1 MADYMV
7 RDFLLDCK
15 AVTEAEVHSFANT
28 IRDNNELIE
37 AVILVLEEKEYHRE
51 FLEPLCE
58 QLFIFFQAQEEALR
72 QFAHF
77 FLPCVI
83 GNYLSNVHRRDL
95 RKTLHCLEILLL
107 GAYNLQILD
116 HEGKP
121 STTTYN
127 IPSISKPSIYHE
139 PILLPQPQ
147 LTENMLS
154 KLEHGD
160 SKVVQGPYPAVD
172 ALSASNR
179 LQVAVVLLRVYN
191 QSISTMP
198 QASRASFCKM
208 CSRVV
213 NQGTLE
219 TVRRMSFDSSLPS
232 TFAPRVNLNS
242 QILLEMLQAI
252 YYSMFNGLSTLALQ
266 ALNDIHR
273 RAMQQMYTDVL
284 LVTSAIKNSLM
295 ASQCGQPAEGPMG
308 ISVAISPTTSTTTV
322 SKAIITNASFRTKKL
337 PDDIPIP
344 EEGDLQL
351 PNDMNALG
359 VIKEE
364 GEEPGGGAIAGA
376 KAMIHGLPHL
386 AGMRKLVKGIG
397 ARKEA
402 DKTPEAAA
410 QAKAGGGSGS
420 TSSESQR
427 IHDASVVGPQFFDHA
442 PQGPV
447 TVSLEHSTET
457 TRKSSSKSRDIDRKE
472 SAATRSSVASR
483 SGVKESSEKGSKQD
497 RKDSSRKD
505 TTDKSSKSDRKEFT
519 DSKSRMVEQNGGAA
533 DPSHRG
539 GTGSK
544 LDMPEPRNGI
554 DRRDS
559 VTASTMVPETVG
571 SVELKNL
578 ATAEQTSVLTNS
590 KSEDKQQR
598 STHV

>member
-1 MADYMV
+1 MADSIV

-15 AVTEAEVHSFANT
+15 SVTEAEVHTFANT

-37 AVILVLEEKEYHRE
+37 AIILVLEEKEYHRD

-72 QFAHF
+72 QFAHY

-83 GNYLSNVHRRDL
+83 GHYLSSVHRRDL
-95 RKTLHCLEILLL
+95 RKSLNCLEILLL

-121 STTTYN
+121 TTTTYH

-139 PILLPQPQ
+139 PISLPQPQ

-172 ALSASNR
+172 VMSASNR
-179 LQVAVVLLRVYN
+179 LQVAIVLMRVYN
-191 QSISTMP
+191 QSISSMP

-232 TFAPRVNLNS
+232 NFAPRVNLNP

-252 YYSMFNGLSTLALQ
+252 YYSMFNGLFALAHQ

-273 RAMQQMYTDVL
+273 RAMQQMYSDVL
-284 LVTSAIKNSLM
+284 VVTSAVKNSLM

-344 EEGDLQL
+344 EDNMDSL
-351 PNDMNALG
+351 PLPTDAGLLG
-359 VIKEE
+359 IIKEE
-364 GEEPGGGAIAGA
+364 GEEVAGGAIAGA
-376 KAMIHGLPHL
+376 KAMMHGLP
-386 AGMRKLVKGIG
+386 GVRKLVKGIT
-397 ARKEA
+397 RKESM
-402 DKTPEAAA
+402 DKAATAAA
-410 QAKAGGGSGS
+410 SAGGADLKSPM
-420 TSSESQR
+420 SSDSQR
-427 IHDASVVGPQFFDHA
+427 THETVPGHQFLDHA
-442 PQGPV
+442 PAGV
-447 TVSLEHSTET
+447 EHVSD
-457 TRKSSSKSRDIDRKE
+457 TRKSSSKSKE
-472 SAATRSSVASR
+472 MDKQASTRSTSASR
-483 SGVKESSEKGSKQD
+483 STATKETADKTSKSD

-505 TTDKSSKSDRKEFT
+505 MLDKSSRSERKEPS
-519 DSKSRMVEQNGGAA
+519 DASGRSRAEQNGGSA
-533 DPSHRG
+533 DSQ
-539 GTGSK
+539 SK
-544 LDMPEPRNGI
+544 VSAKSENLEARNGI
-554 DRRDS
+554 DKHES
-559 VTASTMVPETVG
+559 SHETVG
-571 SVELKNL
+571 SAELKHL
-578 ATAEQTSVLTNS
+578 ATAENASHPSNS
-590 KSEDKQQR
+590 KSEDKPHRTTQ
-598 STHV
+598 V

>member
-121 STTTYN
+121 STTTYH

-160 SKVVQGPYPAVD
+160 NKVVQGPYPAVD
-172 ALSASNR
+172 TLSASNR

-219 TVRRMSFDSSLPS
+219 TVRRMSFDSSLPPG
-232 TFAPRVNLNS
+232 FAPRVNLNS

-344 EEGDLQL
+344 EDGDVQV
-351 PNDMNALG
+351 PNDVNALG
-359 VIKEE
+359 VIREE
-364 GEEPGGGAIAGA
+364 GEEAGGGGAMAGA
-376 KAMIHGLPHL
+376 KAMIHGLPL
-386 AGMRKLVKGIG
+386 AGVRKLVKGIG

-402 DKTPEAAA
+402 PEPMP
-410 QAKAGGGSGS
+410 AKAAIGASA
-420 TSSESQR
+420 ESQKF
-427 IHDASVVGPQFFDHA
+427 DSSAVGLQFFDHA
-442 PQGPV
+442 PQGQV
-447 TVSLEHSTET
+447 TASLEHSTEM
-457 TRKSSSKSRDIDRKE
+457 TRKSSNKSRETDRKE
-472 SAATRSSVASR
+472 SATTRSSGVSR
-483 SGVKESSEKGSKQD
+483 SAAKESSEKSSKQE
-497 RKDSSRKD
+497 RKDASRKD
-505 TTDKSSKSDRKEFT
+505 ATDKGSKSDRKELT
-519 DSKSRMVEQNGGAA
+519 ESKSRVEQNGGSA
-533 DPSHRG
+533 DPGHRAG

-544 LDMPEPRNGI
+544 HDLPEPRNGI
-554 DRRDS
+554 DRRDTQS
-559 VTASTMVPETVG
+559 SSTLAPDTVG
-571 SVELKNL
+571 SMELKNL
-578 ATAEQTSVLTNS
+578 ATAEQTSVLTTS
-590 KSEDKQQR
+590 KNEDKPQR

>member
-1 MADYMV
+1 MADSIV

-15 AVTEAEVHSFANT
+15 SVTEAEVHTFANT

-37 AVILVLEEKEYHRE
+37 AIILVLEEKEYHRD

-72 QFAHF
+72 QFAHY

-83 GNYLSNVHRRDL
+83 GHYLSSVHRRDL
-95 RKTLHCLEILLL
+95 RKSLNCLEILLL

-121 STTTYN
+121 TTTTYH

-139 PILLPQPQ
+139 PISLPQPQ

-172 ALSASNR
+172 VMSASNR
-179 LQVAVVLLRVYN
+179 LQVAIVLMRVYN
-191 QSISTMP
+191 QSISSMP

-232 TFAPRVNLNS
+232 NFAPRVNLNP

-252 YYSMFNGLSTLALQ
+252 YYSMFNGLFALAHQ

-273 RAMQQMYTDVL
+273 RAMQQMYSDVL
-284 LVTSAIKNSLM
+284 VVTSAVKNSLM

-344 EEGDLQL
+344 EDNIDSL
-351 PNDMNALG
+351 PLPTDAGLLG
-359 VIKEE
+359 IIKEE
-364 GEEPGGGAIAGA
+364 GEEVAGGAIAGA
-376 KAMIHGLPHL
+376 KAMMHGLP
-386 AGMRKLVKGIG
+386 GVRKLVKGIT
-397 ARKEA
+397 RKESM
-402 DKTPEAAA
+402 DKAATAAA
-410 QAKAGGGSGS
+410 SAGGADLKSPM
-420 TSSESQR
+420 SSDSQR
-427 IHDASVVGPQFFDHA
+427 AHETGPGHQFLDHA
-442 PQGPV
+442 PTGV
-447 TVSLEHSTET
+447 EHVSD
-457 TRKSSSKSRDIDRKE
+457 TRKSSSKSKE
-472 SAATRSSVASR
+472 TDKQASTRSTSASR
-483 SGVKESSEKGSKQD
+483 STATKETADKSSKSD

-505 TTDKSSKSDRKEFT
+505 MLDKSSRSERKEPS
-519 DSKSRMVEQNGGAA
+519 DASGRSRAEQNGGTA
-533 DPSHRG
+533 DSQ
-539 GTGSK
+539 SK
-544 LDMPEPRNGI
+544 VSAKSENLEARNGI
-554 DRRDS
+554 DKHES
-559 VTASTMVPETVG
+559 SHETVG
-571 SVELKNL
+571 SAELKHL
-578 ATAEQTSVLTNS
+578 ATGENASYPSNS
-590 KSEDKQQR
+590 KSEDKPHRTTQ
-598 STHV
+598 V

>member
-1 MADYMV
+1 MADSIV

-15 AVTEAEVHSFANT
+15 AVTDAEVHSFANT

-37 AVILVLEEKEYHRE
+37 AVILVLEEKEFHRD

-58 QLFIFFQAQEEALR
+58 QLFIFFKAQEEALR

-83 GNYLSNVHRRDL
+83 GNYLSSVHRRDL
-95 RKTLHCLEILLL
+95 RKSLNCLEILLL

-116 HEGKP
+116 NEGKP
-121 STTTYN
+121 ATTLYH

-139 PILLPQPQ
+139 PMSLPQPQ

-179 LQVAVVLLRVYN
+179 LQVAIVLMRVYN

-198 QASRASFCKM
+198 QASRAAFCKM

-219 TVRRMSFDSSLPS
+219 TVRRMSFDSSLPAS
-232 TFAPRVNLNS
+232 FAPRVNLNS

-252 YYSMFNGLSTLALQ
+252 YYSMFNGLFALAHQ

-344 EEGDLQL
+344 EDLDMPL
-351 PNDMNALG
+351 PNDAGVLG

-364 GEEPGGGAIAGA
+364 GEEAGGGGAIAGA

-386 AGMRKLVKGIG
+386 PGMRKLVKGIT
-397 ARKEA
+397 RKEST
-402 DKTPEAAA
+402 DKAAVAAA
-410 QAKAGGGSGS
+410 SAAAAAEARVSLVSS
-420 TSSESQR
+420 TDSQR
-427 IHDASVVGPQFFDHA
+427 SPEGGAAQQFFDQPPKH
-442 PQGPV
+442 
-447 TVSLEHSTET
+447 ET
-457 TRKSSSKSRDIDRKE
+457 SIGAVGGDHTTDARKASSKNKDSDRKE
-472 SAATRSSVASR
+472 QTTIRSSSVSR
-483 SGVKESSEKGSKQD
+483 TGMKEPS
-497 RKDSSRKD
+497 
-505 TTDKSSKSDRKEFT
+505 DKSSKSDRKEASSRREVS
-519 DSKSRMVEQNGGAA
+519 DKGSKSERKESADTTGKSRPEQNGGTAESQSRA
-533 DPSHRG
+533 SG
-539 GTGSK
+539 K
-544 LDMPEPRNGI
+544 AELPEPRNGI
-554 DRRDS
+554 DKHD
-559 VTASTMVPETVG
+559 VVAGHETVG
-571 SVELKNL
+571 TTELKNL
-578 ATAEQTSVLTNS
+578 ATAENTNNS
-590 KSEDKQQR
+590 R
-598 STHV
+598 SDEKAPRTTQV

>member
-1 MADYMV
+1 MADSIV

-15 AVTEAEVHSFANT
+15 AVTDAEVHSFANT

-37 AVILVLEEKEYHRE
+37 AVILVLEEKEFHRD

-58 QLFIFFQAQEEALR
+58 QLFIFFKAQEEALR

-83 GNYLSNVHRRDL
+83 GNYLSTVHRRDL
-95 RKTLHCLEILLL
+95 RKSLNCLEILLL

-121 STTTYN
+121 ATTMYH

-139 PILLPQPQ
+139 PMSLPQPQ

-179 LQVAVVLLRVYN
+179 LQVAIVLMRVYN

-198 QASRASFCKM
+198 QASRAAFCKM

-219 TVRRMSFDSSLPS
+219 TVRRMSFDSSLPAS
-232 TFAPRVNLNS
+232 FAPRVNLNS

-252 YYSMFNGLSTLALQ
+252 YYSMFNGLFALAHQ

-344 EEGDLQL
+344 EDPDMAL
-351 PNDMNALG
+351 PNDAGILG

-364 GEEPGGGAIAGA
+364 GEEAGGGGAIAGA
-376 KAMIHGLPHL
+376 KAMIQGLPHL
-386 AGMRKLVKGIG
+386 PGMRKLVKGIT
-397 ARKEA
+397 RKESV
-402 DKTPEAAA
+402 DKAAA
-410 QAKAGGGSGS
+410 TAAAAEARVSVVS
-420 TSSESQR
+420 ASMDSQR
-427 IHDASVVGPQFFDHA
+427 SPEGGAAPQFFDQA
-442 PQGPV
+442 PK
-447 TVSLEHSTET
+447 HET
-457 TRKSSSKSRDIDRKE
+457 SIGAVGGDHTTDARKASSKSKDSDRKE
-472 SAATRSSVASR
+472 QTAIRSSSVSR
-483 SGVKESSEKGSKQD
+483 TGT
-497 RKDSSRKD
+497 KDPS
-505 TTDKSSKSDRKEFT
+505 DKSSKSDRKEASSRREVS
-519 DSKSRMVEQNGGAA
+519 DKGSKSERKESADMAGKSRAEQNGGTAESQGRVSGKA
-533 DPSHRG
+533 EV
-539 GTGSK
+539 
-544 LDMPEPRNGI
+544 PEPRNGI
-554 DRRDS
+554 DKHD
-559 VTASTMVPETVG
+559 AVPGHETVG
-571 SVELKNL
+571 TTELKNL
-578 ATAEQTSVLTNS
+578 ATAENTSNS
-590 KSEDKQQR
+590 R
-598 STHV
+598 SDEKAPRTTQV

>member
-1 MADYMV
+1 MV

-121 STTTYN
+121 STITYN

-172 ALSASNR
+172 TLSASNR

-219 TVRRMSFDSSLPS
+219 TVRRMSFDSSLPPG
-232 TFAPRVNLNS
+232 FAPRVNLNS

-344 EEGDLQL
+344 EDGDVQV
-351 PNDMNALG
+351 PNDVNALG
-359 VIKEE
+359 VIREE
-364 GEEPGGGAIAGA
+364 GEEAGGGGAIAGA
-376 KAMIHGLPHL
+376 KAMIHGLPL
-386 AGMRKLVKGIG
+386 AGVRKLVKGIG

-402 DKTPEAAA
+402 PEPMP
-410 QAKAGGGSGS
+410 AKAPIAASA
-420 TSSESQR
+420 ESQKF
-427 IHDASVVGPQFFDHA
+427 DSSVAGLQFFDHA
-442 PQGPV
+442 PQGQV
-447 TVSLEHSTET
+447 TTVSLEHSMET
-457 TRKSSSKSRDIDRKE
+457 TRKSSNKSRETDRKE
-472 SAATRSSVASR
+472 SATTRSSGVSR
-483 SGVKESSEKGSKQD
+483 SGAKEPSEKSSKQD
-497 RKDSSRKD
+497 RKESSRKD
-505 TTDKSSKSDRKEFT
+505 APDKGSKSDRKELAE
-519 DSKSRMVEQNGGAA
+519 SKSRVEQNGGAT
-533 DPSHRG
+533 DHRAG

-544 LDMPEPRNGI
+544 HDLPEPRNGI

-559 VTASTMVPETVG
+559 QSTSTVAPDTVG
-571 SVELKNL
+571 SMELKNL
-578 ATAEQTSVLTNS
+578 ATAEQTSVLSTS
-590 KSEDKQQR
+590 KSEDKPQR

>member
-1 MADYMV
+1 MADSIV

-15 AVTEAEVHSFANT
+15 SVTEAEVHTFANT

-37 AVILVLEEKEYHRE
+37 AIILVLEEKEYHRD

-72 QFAHF
+72 QFAHY

-83 GNYLSNVHRRDL
+83 GHYLSSVHRRDL
-95 RKTLHCLEILLL
+95 RKSLNCLEILLL

-121 STTTYN
+121 TTTTYH

-139 PILLPQPQ
+139 PISLPQPQ

-172 ALSASNR
+172 VMSASNR
-179 LQVAVVLLRVYN
+179 LQVAIVLMRVYN
-191 QSISTMP
+191 QSISSMP

-219 TVRRMSFDSSLPS
+219 TVRRMSFDSSLPAS
-232 TFAPRVNLNS
+232 FAPRVNLNP

-252 YYSMFNGLSTLALQ
+252 YYSMFNGLFALAHQ

-273 RAMQQMYTDVL
+273 RAMQQMYCDVL
-284 LVTSAIKNSLM
+284 VVTSAVKNSLM

-344 EEGDLQL
+344 EDNMDNL
-351 PNDMNALG
+351 PLPTDAGLLG
-359 VIKEE
+359 IIKEE
-364 GEEPGGGAIAGA
+364 GEEVAGGAIAGA
-376 KAMIHGLPHL
+376 KAMMHGLP
-386 AGMRKLVKGIG
+386 GVRKLVKGIT
-397 ARKEA
+397 RKEST
-402 DKTPEAAA
+402 DKPAPGAAA
-410 QAKAGGGSGS
+410 TGVADSKSPMSAD
-420 TSSESQR
+420 SQR
-427 IHDASVVGPQFFDHA
+427 THETMSGHQFLDHA
-442 PQGPV
+442 PAGF
-447 TVSLEHSTET
+447 EHASD
-457 TRKSSSKSRDIDRKE
+457 TRKSSSKNKE
-472 SAATRSSVASR
+472 ADKQASTRSASASR
-483 SGVKESSEKGSKQD
+483 STATKETGDKTSKSD

-505 TTDKSSKSDRKEFT
+505 MPDKSSRSERKEHS
-519 DSKSRMVEQNGGAA
+519 DASGRSRAEQNGGSA
-533 DPSHRG
+533 DSQ
-539 GTGSK
+539 SK
-544 LDMPEPRNGI
+544 VSAKSENLEARNGI
-554 DRRDS
+554 DKHES
-559 VTASTMVPETVG
+559 SHETVG
-571 SVELKNL
+571 SAELKHL
-578 ATAEQTSVLTNS
+578 ATAENASYPSNS
-590 KSEDKQQR
+590 KSEDKPHRTTQ
-598 STHV
+598 V

>member
-28 IRDNNELIE
+28 IRESNELIE

-116 HEGKP
+116 HEGRP

-219 TVRRMSFDSSLPS
+219 TVRRMSFDSSLPPS
-232 TFAPRVNLNS
+232 FAPRVNLNS

-252 YYSMFNGLSTLALQ
+252 YYSMFNGLSSLALQ

-344 EEGDLQL
+344 EEGDVQV
-351 PNDMNALG
+351 PNDVNALG
-359 VIKEE
+359 VIREE
-364 GEEPGGGAIAGA
+364 GEDVGGGGAMAGA

-386 AGMRKLVKGIG
+386 AGVRKLVKGIG
-397 ARKEA
+397 ARKDA
-402 DKTPEAAA
+402 DKAPESVPG
-410 QAKAGGGSGS
+410 KAG
-420 TSSESQR
+420 T
-427 IHDASVVGPQFFDHA
+427 
-442 PQGPV
+442 
-447 TVSLEHSTET
+447 
-457 TRKSSSKSRDIDRKE
+457 
-472 SAATRSSVASR
+472 SAA
-483 SGVKESSEKGSKQD
+483 
-497 RKDSSRKD
+497 
-505 TTDKSSKSDRKEFT
+505 FT
-519 DSKSRMVEQNGGAA
+519 
-533 DPSHRG
+533 
-539 GTGSK
+539 
-544 LDMPEPRNGI
+544 
-554 DRRDS
+554 
-559 VTASTMVPETVG
+559 
-571 SVELKNL
+571 
-578 ATAEQTSVLTNS
+578 
-590 KSEDKQQR
+590 
-598 STHV
+598 

>member
-1 MADYMV
+1 MV

-121 STTTYN
+121 STTTYH

-172 ALSASNR
+172 SLSASNR

-219 TVRRMSFDSSLPS
+219 TVRRMSFDSSLPPS
-232 TFAPRVNLNS
+232 FAPRVNLNS

-344 EEGDLQL
+344 EEGDLPV
-351 PNDMNALG
+351 PNDLNALG
-359 VIKEE
+359 VIREE
-364 GEEPGGGAIAGA
+364 GEDAGGGGAMAGA

-386 AGMRKLVKGIG
+386 AGVRKLVKGIG
-397 ARKEA
+397 ARKDV
-402 DKTPEAAA
+402 DKAPEPMPG
-410 QAKAGGGSGS
+410 KAGGGAGF
-420 TSSESQR
+420 TLTESQKL
-427 IHDASVVGPQFFDHA
+427 DSSGVGGPQFLDHA
-442 PQGPV
+442 PQGQV

-457 TRKSSSKSRDIDRKE
+457 TRKSSYKTREVDRKE
-472 SAATRSSVASR
+472 SATTRSSSVSR
-483 SGVKESSEKGSKQD
+483 SGAKESSEKSSKQD

-505 TTDKSSKSDRKEFT
+505 TSDKGSKSDRKELS
-519 DSKSRMVEQNGGAA
+519 DSKSRVEQNGSSA
-533 DPSHRG
+533 DPGHRVS

-544 LDMPEPRNGI
+544 HDMPEPRNGI

-559 VTASTMVPETVG
+559 QSTSTVAPETVG
-571 SVELKNL
+571 SMELKNL
-578 ATAEQTSVLTNS
+578 ATAEQTSVVTTS

>member
-1 MADYMV
+1 MADSIV

-15 AVTEAEVHSFANT
+15 AVTDAEVHSFANT

-37 AVILVLEEKEYHRE
+37 AVILVLEEKEFHRD

-58 QLFIFFQAQEEALR
+58 QLFIFFKAQEEALR

-77 FLPCVI
+77 FLPCII
-83 GNYLSNVHRRDL
+83 GNYLSSVHRRDL
-95 RKTLHCLEILLL
+95 RKSLNCLEILLL

-121 STTTYN
+121 ATTMYH

-139 PILLPQPQ
+139 PISLPQPQ

-179 LQVAVVLLRVYN
+179 LQVAIVLMRVYN

-198 QASRASFCKM
+198 QASRAAFCKM

-219 TVRRMSFDSSLPS
+219 TVRRMSFDSSLPAS
-232 TFAPRVNLNS
+232 FAPRVNLNS

-252 YYSMFNGLSTLALQ
+252 YYSMFNGLFSLAHQ

-344 EEGDLQL
+344 EDLDMAL
-351 PNDMNALG
+351 PNDAGVLG

-364 GEEPGGGAIAGA
+364 GEEAGGGGAIAGA
-376 KAMIHGLPHL
+376 KAMIQGLPHL
-386 AGMRKLVKGIG
+386 PGMRKLVKGIT
-397 ARKEA
+397 RKEST
-402 DKTPEAAA
+402 DKTAAA
-410 QAKAGGGSGS
+410 AAATAEVARVS
-420 TSSESQR
+420 TIPSSSDSQR
-427 IHDASVVGPQFFDHA
+427 SPEGGAGPQFFDQA
-442 PQGPV
+442 PKHEASIGAV
-447 TVSLEHSTET
+447 GGDHT
-457 TRKSSSKSRDIDRKE
+457 TDARKASSKSKDSDRKEQTTMRTSSMSRTGTKEPSDKSSRSDRKEASSRREVSDKGGKSERKE
-472 SAATRSSVASR
+472 SADIAGKSR
-483 SGVKESSEKGSKQD
+483 AEHNGGTAESQGKV
-497 RKDSSRKD
+497 
-505 TTDKSSKSDRKEFT
+505 SSKAE
-519 DSKSRMVEQNGGAA
+519 V
-533 DPSHRG
+533 
-539 GTGSK
+539 
-544 LDMPEPRNGI
+544 PEPRNGI
-554 DRRDS
+554 DKHDA
-559 VTASTMVPETVG
+559 VAAHETVG
-571 SVELKNL
+571 TAELKNL
-578 ATAEQTSVLTNS
+578 ATAENTSNS
-590 KSEDKQQR
+590 RSDEKPQR
-598 STHV
+598 TTQV

>member
-1 MADYMV
+1 MADSIV

-15 AVTEAEVHSFANT
+15 SVTEAEVHTFANT

-37 AVILVLEEKEYHRE
+37 AIILVLEEKEYHRD

-72 QFAHF
+72 QFAHY

-83 GNYLSNVHRRDL
+83 GHYLSSVHRREL
-95 RKTLHCLEILLL
+95 RKSLNCLEILLL

-121 STTTYN
+121 TTTTYH

-139 PILLPQPQ
+139 PISLPQPQ

-172 ALSASNR
+172 VMSASNR
-179 LQVAVVLLRVYN
+179 LQVAIVLMRVYN
-191 QSISTMP
+191 QSISSMP

-232 TFAPRVNLNS
+232 NFAPRVNLNP

-252 YYSMFNGLSTLALQ
+252 YYSMFNGLFALAHQ

-273 RAMQQMYTDVL
+273 RAMQQMFSEVL
-284 LVTSAIKNSLM
+284 VVTSAVKNSLM

-344 EEGDLQL
+344 EDNMDSL
-351 PNDMNALG
+351 PPPTDAGLLG
-359 VIKEE
+359 IIKEE
-364 GEEPGGGAIAGA
+364 GEEVAGGAMAGA
-376 KAMIHGLPHL
+376 KAMMHGLP
-386 AGMRKLVKGIG
+386 GVRKLVKGIS
-397 ARKEA
+397 RKESMDKAAPAAASAAGA
-402 DKTPEAAA
+402 DSKTPMSAERSYEAMP
-410 QAKAGGGSGS
+410 G
-420 TSSESQR
+420 
-427 IHDASVVGPQFFDHA
+427 HQFLDHA
-442 PQGPV
+442 PAGV
-447 TVSLEHSTET
+447 EHVSD
-457 TRKSSSKSRDIDRKE
+457 TRKSSSKNKETDKQASSR
-472 SAATRSSVASR
+472 STSASR
-483 SGVKESSEKGSKQD
+483 NATTKEATDKTSKSD

-505 TTDKSSKSDRKEFT
+505 TLDKSSRSERKELS
-519 DSKSRMVEQNGGAA
+519 DASGRSRAEHNGGSA
-533 DPSHRG
+533 DSQ
-539 GTGSK
+539 SK
-544 LDMPEPRNGI
+544 VSAKSENLEARNGI
-554 DRRDS
+554 DKHES
-559 VTASTMVPETVG
+559 SHETVG
-571 SVELKNL
+571 SAELKHL
-578 ATAEQTSVLTNS
+578 ATAENASHPSNS
-590 KSEDKQQR
+590 KSEDKPHRTTQ
-598 STHV
+598 V